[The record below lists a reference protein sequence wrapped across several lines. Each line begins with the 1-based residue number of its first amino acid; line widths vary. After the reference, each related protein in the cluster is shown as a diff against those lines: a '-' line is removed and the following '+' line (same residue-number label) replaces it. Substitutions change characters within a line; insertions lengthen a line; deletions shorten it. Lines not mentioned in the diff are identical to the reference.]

1 MHVTPPEKRHVSPLA
16 GLTLAIEFLTVL
28 PVRRPSATATAQ
40 PEEPPDMA
48 QALPWFPLVGAL
60 MGLALVI
67 LDLALSIFFPLGIR
81 AVGLLAF
88 DALITGMLHLDGFV
102 DCCDAL
108 LGERTVERRLEIL
121 RDSRVGAFGVLG
133 GALLLIARFAV
144 LSTLDGPPRILALL
158 VAPMLGRWGM
168 VYAVARYR
176 YARASGTGTP
186 FRGRNAS
193 HFILASVSML
203 VLLACDALVAGSH
216 WLTITTMIVFAG
228 LLLVA
233 AQFTLFGWL
242 AWAARRLGGG
252 LTGDTYGAACV
263 LVELAVLILA
273 PPLAGL
279 AVQLVGGG

>member
-1 MHVTPPEKRHVSPLA
+1 MPLEERRASPLA
-16 GLTLAIEFLTVL
+16 GLELAIQFLTVL
-28 PVRRPSATATAQ
+28 PVRRSRANNATQ

-60 MGLALVI
+60 LGLALVI

-81 AVGLLAF
+81 AVGLLVF

-108 LGERTVERRLEIL
+108 LGARSVERRLDIL
-121 RDSRVGAFGVLG
+121 RDSRVGAYGALG
-133 GALLLIARFAV
+133 GALLLIARFAA
-144 LSTLDGPPRILALL
+144 LSTLVGPPRIMALL

-168 VYAVARYR
+168 VYAVARYP
-176 YARASGTGTP
+176 YARASGAGAP
-186 FRGRNAS
+186 FRSRGVS
-193 HFILASVSML
+193 HFVLASVSML
-203 VLLACDALVAGSH
+203 VLLACEALVAGSH
-216 WLTITTMIVFAG
+216 WLTIATMVVLAG

-279 AVQLVGGG
+279 AMQLVG

>member
-1 MHVTPPEKRHVSPLA
+1 MPLEKRRASPLA
-16 GLTLAIEFLTVL
+16 GLELAIQFLTVL
-28 PVRRPSATATAQ
+28 PVRRSRANNATQ
-40 PEEPPDMA
+40 LEEPPDMA
-48 QALPWFPLVGAL
+48 QALPWFPLFGAFL
-60 MGLALVI
+60 GLALVI

-108 LGERTVERRLEIL
+108 LGARSVERRLDIL
-121 RDSRVGAFGVLG
+121 RDSRVGAYGALG
-133 GALLLIARFAV
+133 GALLLIARFAA
-144 LSTLDGPPRILALL
+144 LSTLVGPPRIMALL

-168 VYAVARYR
+168 VYAVARYP
-176 YARASGTGTP
+176 YARASGAGAP
-186 FRGRNAS
+186 FRSRGVS
-193 HFILASVSML
+193 HFVLASVSML
-203 VLLACDALVAGSH
+203 VLLACEALVAGSH
-216 WLTITTMIVFAG
+216 WLTIATMVVLAG

-279 AVQLVGGG
+279 AMQLVG

>member
-1 MHVTPPEKRHVSPLA
+1 MPPEKRRASPLA
-16 GLTLAIEFLTVL
+16 GLALAIQFLTVL
-28 PVRRPSATATAQ
+28 PVRRPSATASAQ

-60 MGLALVI
+60 LGLALVI

-108 LGERTVERRLEIL
+108 LGARSVERRLDIL
-121 RDSRVGAFGVLG
+121 RDSRVGAYGALG
-133 GALLLIARFAV
+133 GALLLIAQFAA
-144 LSTLDGPPRILALL
+144 LSTLVGPPRILALL

-168 VYAVARYR
+168 VYAVARYP
-176 YARASGTGTP
+176 YARASGAGAP
-186 FRGRNAS
+186 FRSRGAS
-193 HFILASVSML
+193 HFVLASVSML

-216 WLTITTMIVFAG
+216 WLTIAAMVVLAG

-279 AVQLVGGG
+279 AVQLVGG